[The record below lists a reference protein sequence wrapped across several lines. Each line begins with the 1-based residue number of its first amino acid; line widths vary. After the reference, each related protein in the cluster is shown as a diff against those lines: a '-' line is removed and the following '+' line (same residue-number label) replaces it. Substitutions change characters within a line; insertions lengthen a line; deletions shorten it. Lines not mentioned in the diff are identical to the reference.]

1 MTSRLARWLA
11 ALAVTFAAAPASAQ
25 LGADAQKSYD
35 DARAAFAAS
44 GVQALVIAEPQ
55 GFTGHGAA
63 GGNTFPR
70 KFGACIHAFIETGA
84 RQPPCS

>member
-1 MTSRLARWLA
+1 MP
-11 ALAVTFAAAPASAQ
+11 APAQ

-44 GVQALVIAEPQ
+44 GVQALVIAELQ

-63 GGNTFPR
+63 GGNAFPR
-70 KFGACIHAFIETGA
+70 KFGACLHALIETGA

>member
-1 MTSRLARWLA
+1 MVA
-11 ALAVTFAAAPASAQ
+11 FAAVPASAQ
-25 LGADAQKSYD
+25 RGGEAQKSYD

-63 GGNTFPR
+63 GSNTFPR
-70 KFGACIHAFIETGA
+70 KFGTCIHAVIETAA